1 MPKKH
6 ANKAAKVKG
15 PSENEIHIKCAQW
28 IAKAHPTLLAF
39 HVANE
44 LKAHVSYHLKQKRL
58 GKLNG
63 VADWLVF
70 PLNGRKFAIELKDD
84 KGEQDSDQ
92 IKFQKRW
99 ERAGG
104 LYFVVRTVED
114 FQKIVN
120 AAVWFS

>member
-1 MPKKH
+1 M
-6 ANKAAKVKG
+6 
-15 PSENEIHIKCAQW
+15 KCAKW
-28 IAKAHPTLLAF
+28 LRDTRPDLLAF

-70 PLNGRKFAIELKDD
+70 PVGNRKIAIELKD
-84 KGEQDSDQ
+84 GEGVQDADQ

-99 ERAGG
+99 EHAGG
-104 LYFVVRTVED
+104 EYFLVRTLED
-114 FQKIVN
+114 FQIIVLF
-120 AAVWFS
+120 A